1 MFGTRRNAAQAYS
14 NVGLETG
21 VIAASPHQL
30 ITMLFDGAL
39 VAIIKAKTHMEK
51 REIVEKGNA
60 ISKAIMIIDSGL
72 RGGLNFDVGGE
83 IAQTLNSLYA
93 YMSQQLMQ
101 ANLKNDPALL
111 DEVYTLLTD
120 IKSAW
125 VAIGTQGQQA
135 TSANLDTNTS
145 IGV

>member
-1 MFGTRRNAAQAYS
+1 
-14 NVGLETG
+14 
-21 VIAASPHQL
+21 
-30 ITMLFDGAL
+30 MLFDGAL
-39 VAIIKAKTHMEK
+39 VAIVKAKTHMEK
-51 REIVEKGNA
+51 REIVEKGNS

-72 RGGLNFDVGGE
+72 RGGLNFEVGGE

-120 IKSAW
+120 IKGAW

-135 TSANLDTNTS
+135 ASTNLDTNTS